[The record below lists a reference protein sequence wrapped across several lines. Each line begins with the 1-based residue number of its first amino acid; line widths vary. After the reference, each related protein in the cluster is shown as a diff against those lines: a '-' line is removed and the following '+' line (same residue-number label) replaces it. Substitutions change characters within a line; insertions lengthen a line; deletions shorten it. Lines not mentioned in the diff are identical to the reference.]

1 MPHDPPWWKTSP
13 QQINNRQHHDLSIS
27 VNVLTTL
34 HVFSFLRPATTAICN
49 PEKSHLG
56 NSPGVSAGMQ
66 QETDNQEDA
75 MQLDT
80 EDRFPSD
87 DESMLDDDQS
97 MCNDPSDNETS
108 GDDRRVSDDDS
119 DIMESTD
126 EETGSD
132 TFAND
137 ITGLLSDDSDDD
149 TSSERREFALI

>member
-1 MPHDPPWWKTSP
+1 
-13 QQINNRQHHDLSIS
+13 
-27 VNVLTTL
+27 
-34 HVFSFLRPATTAICN
+34 
-49 PEKSHLG
+49 
-56 NSPGVSAGMQ
+56 MQ

-80 EDRFPSD
+80 EDHFPSD
-87 DESMLDDDQS
+87 VESMLDDDQS

-137 ITGLLSDDSDDD
+137 IIGLLSDESDD
-149 TSSERREFALI
+149 SPSRPLLEQQA

>member
-1 MPHDPPWWKTSP
+1 
-13 QQINNRQHHDLSIS
+13 
-27 VNVLTTL
+27 
-34 HVFSFLRPATTAICN
+34 
-49 PEKSHLG
+49 
-56 NSPGVSAGMQ
+56 MQ

-80 EDRFPSD
+80 EDGFPSD

-126 EETGSD
+126 EETGGD

-149 TSSERREFALI
+149 TSSERREFGMPQLSWFNRTGQRLFNSLYLCRRRQ

>member
-1 MPHDPPWWKTSP
+1 
-13 QQINNRQHHDLSIS
+13 
-27 VNVLTTL
+27 
-34 HVFSFLRPATTAICN
+34 
-49 PEKSHLG
+49 
-56 NSPGVSAGMQ
+56 MQ

-87 DESMLDDDQS
+87 DES

-137 ITGLLSDDSDDD
+137 ITGLLSDESDDD
-149 TSSERREFALI
+149 TSSERREFGEDNDDDMLFTRLARWAQDIPRQKYIELKRMLESQGIFSPSLRRQSQRLAKLTGAIHRLLQG